1 MKPNDRSERS
11 LPRETTLAET
21 RELRRLAQYEARVAI
36 SLRGGGRV
44 EGMMESHDA
53 AAISVLDD
61 EGRSLILPK
70 SDIRTIAEIEE
81 EPD

>member
-1 MKPNDRSERS
+1 MKPADRS
-11 LPRETTLAET
+11 LPRDETFAES

-44 EGMMESHDA
+44 EGVLEAYDA
-53 AAISVLDD
+53 GAVSVLDD
-61 EGRSLILPK
+61 QGRSLVLPK
-70 SDIRTIAEIEE
+70 REIRTIAEVD

>member
-1 MKPNDRSERS
+1 MKRHDRSERS
-11 LPRETTLAET
+11 LPREMTLEET
-21 RELRRLAQYEARVAI
+21 RELRRLAQYEARVSI

-44 EGMMESHDA
+44 DGTMESHDA

-61 EGRSLILPK
+61 EGRSLVLLK

>member
-1 MKPNDRSERS
+1 MKPADRS
-11 LPRETTLAET
+11 LPRDETFAES

-44 EGMMESHDA
+44 EGVLEAYDA
-53 AAISVLDD
+53 SAVSVLDD
-61 EGRSLILPK
+61 QGRSLVLPK
-70 SDIRTIAEIEE
+70 REIRTIAEVD